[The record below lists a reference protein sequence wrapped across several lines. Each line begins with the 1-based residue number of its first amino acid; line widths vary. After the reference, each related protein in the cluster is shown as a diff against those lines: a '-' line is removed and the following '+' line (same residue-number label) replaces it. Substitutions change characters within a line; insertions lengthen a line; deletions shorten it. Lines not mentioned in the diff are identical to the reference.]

1 MSLSVINTGY
11 SNSQTQ
17 SLTTSATNTS
27 VGNPAKIVD
36 RNGTTVD
43 SAATELSE
51 EARAHLRD
59 LIDKANTKYAQQ
71 GTSLEEELAKQL
83 RDRREAS
90 AIPTGNSGDPTQS
103 VNLVGTPIV
112 MIPGV
117 NMNHPLFTDRFL
129 TDESAVFGVWANNL
143 KADSGISKDDFL
155 DLVHSALS
163 DTPLPTWSS
172 VTDNLELPIKQ
183 AKLEALKN
191 RYIDSNY
198 QQQAGQD
205 ITQYV
210 SDRIAAFDRMEKGTL
225 ESVYQYSTDT
235 GDTQRAEA
243 AQRELQKNSEG
254 ISTSQLERK
263 KVFALTESGSV
274 DSWFDQFRNYVS
286 RTFADP
292 YTKSDY
298 LSAIGQF
305 QAQWQQ
311 FQQQLG

>member
-17 SLTTSATNTS
+17 SPTTSAANTS
-27 VGNPAKIVD
+27 IGNPVKIVD

-43 SAATELSE
+43 SATTELSA
-51 EARAHLRD
+51 EAQARLD
-59 LIDKANTKYAQQ
+59 NFINTLKSKSTQQ
-71 GTSLEEELAKQL
+71 GGTLEEELAKQL
-83 RDRREAS
+83 RDLREAS
-90 AIPTGNSGDPTQS
+90 AIPTGNTGDPTQAIN
-103 VNLVGTPIV
+103 VVGTPIV

-117 NMNHPLFTDRFL
+117 NMNHPLFNDRFL

-163 DTPLPTWSS
+163 KTPLPTRSS

-191 RYIDSNY
+191 RYIDGNY
-198 QQQAGQD
+198 QQQASQD
-205 ITQYV
+205 IAQYV
-210 SDRIAAFDRMEKGTL
+210 SDRITAFDKMEKGTL
-225 ESVYQYSTDT
+225 ESVYQYSTST

-263 KVFALTESGSV
+263 TVFALTESGSV
-274 DSWFDQFRNYVS
+274 DSWFDQFRGYVS
-286 RTFADP
+286 KTFADP
-292 YTKSDY
+292 YTQSDY